1 MKKIIGLFAAA
12 ALAFGVIGCTN
23 DDLNDGEYLTRDSA
37 DEGATGNYSTMQ
49 TAKNFTVKDSSG
61 TVVTSVSVKQYL
73 DATLTLSAENIE
85 ADVADE
91 KVATASVSGTSL
103 KITGVSEGT
112 TVVSLAM
119 PIVSSE
125 QLEAIQEEVEAELAE
140 MVKNGYMTSA
150 EAEEYVEETI
160 ASYYTSV
167 GSVTVTVEAATIY
180 QAAWFDTTADLSATL
195 SGSTGYDTAIT
206 ASGIT
211 PTANTDVFDASTATV
226 AYDDLNKLNGY
237 VVTREIPSSNQ
248 TIAANTEFINYTFS
262 ATANK
267 DLTLDKLSF
276 NASNNT
282 SGNTAIQVYYSTDG
296 ETYTAIGD
304 LTKASSSKT
313 FAISQSLS
321 SIGKIESGKT
331 IYFKITHT
339 ATKNITLKSTA
350 DYGFKVLLGQ
360 VHLTF
365 LDNSAE

>member
-61 TVVTSVSVKQYL
+61 TVVTSISVKQYL

-125 QLEAIQEEVEAELAE
+125 QLEAIQEEVEAELTE

-206 ASGIT
+206 ASDIT
-211 PTANTDVFDASTATV
+211 PNPNSSFDATTTKFGSLKSVT
-226 AYDDLNKLNGY
+226 GY
-237 VVTREIPSSNQ
+237 YLQQAEAVT
-248 TIAANTEFINYTFS
+248 TAANSEFINYTFS

-276 NASNNT
+276 NAENDQ
-282 SGNTAIQVYYSTDG
+282 SGNSAIQIYYSTDG
-296 ETYTAIGD
+296 ETYTKIGD
-304 LTKASSSKT
+304 ATKASSSKT

-331 IYFKITHT
+331 IYFKISHY
-339 ATKNITLKSTA
+339 ATKAFASK
-350 DYGFKVLLGQ
+350 KVAVVLGQ